1 MAVAQGANNVVN
13 VISGS
18 PAETAGIQTGDIIY
32 KIDGN
37 PVGTDTSAL
46 SKLISGKKTG
56 DTISL
61 EIWRGGQTSTI
72 SVTLAESAQ

>member
-1 MAVAQGANNVVN
+1 VAVAQGANNVVN

-46 SKLISGKKTG
+46 SKLISGKKPG
-56 DTISL
+56 DTIKL
-61 EIWRGGQTSTI
+61 DIWRGGQTKTV
-72 SVTLAESAQ
+72 SVTLGQSS